1 MSSNSYSI
9 SIRKEAFK
17 FSSAHMTV
25 FPDGTK
31 EALHGH
37 NYSTEVSLDLRD
49 ISLKNLVSF
58 SYFKKAI
65 KEICDAWDEKVLLPA
80 NCPFLKFITQTETK
94 VEFLLCQKRYVLP
107 REEVVLLPLDNITA
121 ETLSKEFCLR
131 FLQKLSKPILTESIL
146 GVRVRIDES
155 PGQGATYVWSPQIIK
170 DQAVV
175 EK

>member
-1 MSSNSYSI
+1 MTPYSYSI

-37 NYSTEVSLDLRD
+37 NYSTEVSLDLKD
-49 ISLKNLVSF
+49 ISLKNLISF

-65 KEICDAWDEKVLLPA
+65 REICDEWDEKVLLPA
-80 NCPFLKFITQTETK
+80 NCPFLEFILQTEVE
-94 VEFLLCQKRYVLP
+94 VEFLLCKKRYVLP

-121 ETLSKEFCLR
+121 ETLSKEFGLR
-131 FLQKLSKPILTESIL
+131 LLQKFSQPILAEALL
-146 GVRVRIDES
+146 GIRVRIDES
-155 PGQGATYVWSPQIIK
+155 PGQGATFAWSPPQGGK
-170 DQAVV
+170 
-175 EK
+175 

>member
-1 MSSNSYSI
+1 MSSHSYSV

-49 ISLKNLVSF
+49 ISLKNLISF

-65 KEICDAWDEKVLLPA
+65 REICDDWDEKVLLPA
-80 NCPFLKFITQTETK
+80 NCPFLNFITQNE
-94 VEFLLCQKRYVLP
+94 VELEFILCGKRYVLP
-107 REEVVLLPLDNITA
+107 REEVVLLPMDNITA

-131 FLQKLSKPILTESIL
+131 LLQKLSKPVLAEALL

-155 PGQGATYVWSPQIIK
+155 PGQGATYAWSP
-170 DQAVV
+170 
-175 EK
+175 